1 MSASVLLRGVDQAA
15 LVAALTRALRRAGV
29 TVGLTGAQACV
40 RALARTHPCSTEE
53 IYWATRVTLV
63 SRYEDLA
70 AFDRVFDAAFRDSV
84 LPVDP
89 HAWREQVVPGS
100 DDVHVAASRADP
112 TTGMESSG
120 LPWATLP
127 PVRDEGAAE
136 PGDLRVPERL
146 PSAVAG
152 LADTPFEQF
161 GDADLAVLER
171 WLRESLTQWP
181 TRRSRRQRMHPAGA
195 SVALRATVARARRT
209 GWEPVHLV
217 RSKPQDEPRRLVMV
231 CDVSQSM
238 QAHTRAYLHL
248 MRACA
253 RAADNEV
260 FVFATTLT
268 RLTPALRN
276 ASAQVA
282 VDRATEQVV
291 DRFGGTRIATNLR
304 ALLTSHRGNTLRGA
318 IVVIASDGWDSDDPP
333 ELAAVMARLHRRAH
347 RVLWLNPR
355 AAAPGYEPRVG
366 SMSAALPWCDEFM
379 PAHDIGALADVLTAI
394 RDARYPQG
402 WTQEWSPPHG
412 MARAQLQ
419 REMCTDGLNRRMPT
433 PARRSIAWVAR
444 GVVMKRSSSS
454 AAGGMACRDRVIAL
468 QTPGDCRCCPSM
480 RTSRP
485 CEMSAATANWT
496 ANVSPPARR
505 TSSTAAASL

>member
-1 MSASVLLRGVDQAA
+1 MSQGVLLRGVDQAA

-40 RALARTHPCSTEE
+40 RALARTHPRSTDE
-53 IYWATRVTLV
+53 IYWAARVTLV

-70 AFDRVFDAAFRDSV
+70 AFDRVFTAAFGDSV

-89 HAWREQVVPGS
+89 HARREQALTGS
-100 DDVHVAASRADP
+100 DDVHVAATRANP
-112 TTGMESSG
+112 AAGLESSG

-127 PVRDEGAAE
+127 PVRDEGDAE
-136 PGDLRVPERL
+136 LGDLRVPERL

-152 LADTPFEQF
+152 LADTPFERF
-161 GDADLAVLER
+161 EDADLAVLER
-171 WLRESLTQWP
+171 WLCDSLSQWP
-181 TRRSRRQRMHPAGA
+181 TRRTRRQRTHPAGA

-217 RSKPQDEPRRLVMV
+217 RSRPQDRPRRLVMI

-248 MRACA
+248 MRACVSVQ
-253 RAADNEV
+253 DNEV
-260 FVFATTLT
+260 FAFATTLT
-268 RLTPALRN
+268 RLTAALRN

-282 VDRATEQVV
+282 LERATEQVV
-291 DRFGGTRIATNLR
+291 DRFGGTKIATNLR

-318 IVVIASDGWDSDDPP
+318 IVLIASDGWDSDDPDQ
-333 ELAAVMARLHRRAH
+333 LATVMAQLHRRAH

-366 SMSAALPWCDEFM
+366 SMSAALPWCDEFL

-394 RDARYPQG
+394 RAAR
-402 WTQEWSPPHG
+402 
-412 MARAQLQ
+412 
-419 REMCTDGLNRRMPT
+419 
-433 PARRSIAWVAR
+433 
-444 GVVMKRSSSS
+444 
-454 AAGGMACRDRVIAL
+454 
-468 QTPGDCRCCPSM
+468 
-480 RTSRP
+480 
-485 CEMSAATANWT
+485 
-496 ANVSPPARR
+496 
-505 TSSTAAASL
+505 